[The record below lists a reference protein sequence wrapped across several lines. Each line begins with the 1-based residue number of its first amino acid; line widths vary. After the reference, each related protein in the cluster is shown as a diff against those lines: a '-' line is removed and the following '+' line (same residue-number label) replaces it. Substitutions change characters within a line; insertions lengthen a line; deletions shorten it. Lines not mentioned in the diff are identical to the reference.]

1 MSSKQNRR
9 PVISRKALDQMR
21 LDVEAIRREMEIR
34 SLIADGVRINEDGI
48 DLEELESQQRQLK
61 GQLDDLGRGDEWEKI
76 RSEACR
82 RFPVK
87 TETLKH
93 DGPP

>member
-21 LDVEAIRREMEIR
+21 LDVEAIKRQMEIR
-34 SLIADGVRINEDGI
+34 SLIAAGVRINEDGI
-48 DLEELESQQRQLK
+48 DLEELEGQQRELK
-61 GQLDDLGRGDEWEKI
+61 GLLDDLGRGDEWEKI

-82 RFPVK
+82 RFPFKK
-87 TETLKH
+87 TGT
-93 DGPP
+93 

>member
-48 DLEELESQQRQLK
+48 DLEELESQQRELK
-61 GQLDDLGRGDEWEKI
+61 GQLDDLGRGDDWEKI

-82 RFPVK
+82 RFPVRK
-87 TETLKH
+87 SGT
-93 DGPP
+93 

>member
-21 LDVEAIRREMEIR
+21 LDVEAIKRQMEIR

-48 DLEELESQQRQLK
+48 DLEELEGQQRELK
-61 GQLDDLGRGDEWEKI
+61 GLLDDLGRGDEWEKI
-76 RSEACR
+76 RSQACR
-82 RFPVK
+82 RFPVRRRG
-87 TETLKH
+87 T
-93 DGPP
+93 